1 MSMPSKGLKVL
12 FVGDVFAST
21 GRRLLERF
29 LDDVRQEHGIDFIVA
44 NAENAAG
51 GRGVTPEIAKHFFSI
66 GVDVLT
72 TGNHVFDQKEVLPFL
87 EEEPRLLRPANF
99 SARTPGRGHG
109 CFAINEGEGMVAV
122 INLQGRVYMPPHGD
136 CPFAR
141 ADEILK
147 DLPEGV
153 PVVVDFHAEA
163 TSEKQAM
170 ACYLDGR
177 VSALIGTHTHVQT
190 ADATVLPKGTAFI
203 TDSGMTGPKESVIGM
218 RADRVVE
225 KFLTGMPAKFEPA
238 SGPGIFCAVVID
250 IGQGGRANRIFTV
263 RLEE

>member
-29 LDDVRQEHGIDFIVA
+29 LADVRQEHGIDFIVA

-72 TGNHVFDQKEVLPFL
+72 TGNHVFDQKEILPFL

-99 SARTPGRGHG
+99 SVRTPGRGHG
-109 CFAINEGEGMVAV
+109 CFAVNEGEGMVAV
-122 INLQGRVYMPPHGD
+122 INLQGRVYMPPNGD

-147 DLPEGV
+147 D
-153 PVVVDFHAEA
+153 FRKA
-163 TSEKQAM
+163 
-170 ACYLDGR
+170 YL
-177 VSALIGTHTHVQT
+177 
-190 ADATVLPKGTAFI
+190 
-203 TDSGMTGPKESVIGM
+203 
-218 RADRVVE
+218 
-225 KFLTGMPAKFEPA
+225 
-238 SGPGIFCAVVID
+238 
-250 IGQGGRANRIFTV
+250 
-263 RLEE
+263 